1 MDQVIYGF
9 PIAAITIGLVQVIK
23 QAFVLED
30 RFAPLVSL
38 IVAIILTVGLF
49 ASKGE
54 LDADAVLAGIVFGL
68 SASGLYSGVNTL
80 KNG

>member
-23 QAFVLED
+23 QASNLED

-38 IVAIILTVGLF
+38 LVAVALTVGLF
-49 ASKGE
+49 ASKGA

-68 SASGLYSGVNTL
+68 SASGLYSGVSAL